1 MNIYDFD
8 NTIFK
13 GDSSI
18 KFIKYSLL
26 RHPFLVLVA
35 SLKSLGEVIK
45 YIFKKSDFEKI
56 KGKMFSFVKRINNLD
71 ELAVSN
77 YYNFKIRH
85 LLRFTICKEL
95 V

>member
-71 ELAVSN
+71 EYLDKYVNSKMKYIN
-77 YYNFKIRH
+77 WFK
-85 LLRFTICKEL
+85 L
-95 V
+95 